1 LFLIKCAIIFAIIMC
16 TCNTSCTCPTTP
28 CKTCDPISCG
38 CVIYDSET
46 LLPNIGIIKGDK
58 ACVWLSKLDTAY
70 AAILQ
75 RNIELEA
82 LSMKST
88 NFPTGALSGVLG
100 SSAMVDSSVVWTV
113 NQTTAA
119 QVFTLPTPTDVNKIR
134 TLKVCNTG
142 TESFTI
148 ETLVLTINSYVE
160 FMWANNTW
168 NKTL

>member
-46 LLPNIGIIKGDK
+46 LLPNTGIIKGDK
-58 ACVWLSKLDTAY
+58 ACVWLAKLDTAY

-82 LSMKST
+82 LIT
-88 NFPTGALSGVLG
+88 DLTERITVLEE
-100 SSAMVDSSVVWTV
+100 
-113 NQTTAA
+113 
-119 QVFTLPTPTDVNKIR
+119 TP
-134 TLKVCNTG
+134 
-142 TESFTI
+142 
-148 ETLVLTINSYVE
+148 
-160 FMWANNTW
+160 
-168 NKTL
+168 